1 MVLLT
6 YNLLCKH
13 ILKKGPLHKPGIS
26 ESSPVSKMWHRH
38 HLFPSHWAQE
48 GKKSGTETSSLHSDG
63 LERKSARN
71 LGVRTKGM
79 GGRILSMDVALG
91 REPAEAGE
99 LPLTTASNHG
109 GSVHGSNLFLC
120 FHGRINSKFQGSTK
134 RLPPAHAR
142 PKKPL
147 VSSVNAN

>member
-6 YNLLCKH
+6 YNLLYKH
-13 ILKKGPLHKPGIS
+13 ILKKRPLRKPGIS
-26 ESSPVSKMWHRH
+26 ESSPVIKMLHRH

-71 LGVRTKGM
+71 LGVRTKG
-79 GGRILSMDVALG
+79 GILSMDAALG

-99 LPLTTASNHG
+99 LPLITGSNHG
-109 GSVHGSNLFLC
+109 ASVHGSNLFLC

-142 PKKPL
+142 PKKTL